1 MKLITLNIW
10 GGIAG
15 DILIDFFKK
24 YSGGDIDFFLLQEVH
39 NQATEKTSL
48 FDGQKIDAFREISEV
63 LPNHI
68 GYFAPALFGEWGL
81 ATFVK
86 KSIGVSEVD
95 DIFVHRKKDSMV
107 GKDGTTIGKNM
118 QYVHFSKGGKRY
130 TLLNLHGLWNGKGK
144 TDTEDRLRQSE
155 KVQDFIDNHVDA
167 SMVLAG
173 DFNLRPDTKSLEL
186 LEKDKRNLIKEY
198 GIQSTRTSY
207 YKKPEKFADYVLVSP
222 DIEVKDFKVLPDEV
236 SDHSALFLEFN

>member
-24 YSGGDIDFFLLQEVH
+24 YSDIDFFLLQEVH
-39 NQATEKTSL
+39 NNATEKTSL
-48 FDGQKIDAFREISEV
+48 FEGQKIEAFKEISEV
-63 LPNHI
+63 LPDHV

-86 KSIGVSEVD
+86 KGIDVSEVND
-95 DIFVHRKKDSMV
+95 VFVHRKKDSMV
-107 GKDGTTIGKNM
+107 GRDGTTIGKNM
-118 QYVHFSKGGKRY
+118 QYIHFNRDDKKY

-144 TDTEDRLRQSE
+144 TDTEDRLKQSE
-155 KVQDFIDNHVDA
+155 KVQDFIDNYVDA

-173 DFNLRPDTKSLEL
+173 DFNLKPDTKSLEL
-186 LEKDKRNLIKEY
+186 LEKGKRNLIKEY
-198 GIQSTRTSY
+198 GIKSTRTSY

-222 DIEVKDFKVLPDEV
+222 EIEVKHFEVLPDEV
-236 SDHSALFLEFN
+236 SDHSALLLEFN